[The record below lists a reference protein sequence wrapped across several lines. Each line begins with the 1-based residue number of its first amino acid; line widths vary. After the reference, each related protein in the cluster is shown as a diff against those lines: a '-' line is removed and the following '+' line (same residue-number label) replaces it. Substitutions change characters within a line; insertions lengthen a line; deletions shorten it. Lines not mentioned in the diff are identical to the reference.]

1 MDMLVDHYP
10 IRSVVE
16 SFDSSVPVAIQSVR
30 LLAEAMAGSEVL
42 IAIACTEDE
51 SFSPLMFNIG
61 GKQYL
66 VAGTSPDY
74 AASEFMNYLADR
86 VVKKDI
92 ALRAIDVRDLIA
104 LAVSLGNV
112 HAVLFDMET
121 NEDEESLGEFLAH
134 SSLFIDGLTRKS
146 LSKPAELLEATNG
159 QDYVSIPPTVLSM
172 LSRETSESERQA
184 IVFDYMSRCSKEE
197 LSRTIVF
204 MGVDENGSDSTF
216 TTLARG
222 FEARL
227 RWYCNQRSGG
237 IAKEQTFTLINLW
250 TWLASL
256 IEQPHGYFR
265 LDATV
270 IDSDFAQRVITTVD
284 SNQ

>member
-10 IRSVVE
+10 LRRVVE
-16 SFDSSVPVAIQSVR
+16 SFDSSIPVAIQSVR

-42 IAIACTEDE
+42 VAVALTEDG
-51 SFSPLMFNIG
+51 SFNPLKFNIG

-74 AASEFMNYLADR
+74 SNSQFVNYLADM
-86 VVKKDI
+86 VVKQDI
-92 ALRAIDVRDLIA
+92 ALRAIDVRDLVA
-104 LAVSLGNV
+104 LAAALEGI

-121 NEDEESLGEFLAH
+121 TEDEDSLGERLAH
-134 SSLFIDGLTRKS
+134 SSLFIDTLTRKS
-146 LSKPAELLEATNG
+146 LSKPGELLEATNG
-159 QDYVSIPPTVLSM
+159 TDYVSIPSSVLSM
-172 LSRETSESERQA
+172 VARETSEDERRS
-184 IVFDYMSRCSKEE
+184 ILFDYMSRCSKSQ

-204 MGVDENGSDSTF
+204 MGVDEKGGDSTF

-227 RWYCNQRSGG
+227 RWYCDQNSGG
-237 IAKEQTFTLINLW
+237 VPKEQTFTLINLW
-250 TWLASL
+250 TWLTSL

-265 LDATV
+265 LDSIMV
-270 IDSDFAQRVITTVD
+270 DNDFAQQVITTVD